1 MRAVVV
7 QKVCRKRALF
17 HSFVGL
23 SVCMTG
29 PLALLSASNNKN
41 LIKIGLMPAAITPK
55 ILVTG
60 GAGFIGS
67 HTVVALVEAG
77 FEPVIADNFSNSE
90 RSTLA
95 GLRAILGRDVAFYEA
110 DCNNEATMS
119 AIFAQE
125 ALSGVIHFAASK
137 AVGESVQKPLL
148 YYRNNLNSLLLL
160 LELMPRFGV
169 RDLVFSSSCT
179 VYGQPEHL
187 PVTEETPRLPATS
200 PYGNTKA
207 IGEDIIR
214 DAVRAEMPLKAI
226 SLRYFNPI
234 GAHPSAQIGELP
246 RGVPANLVPYLTQV
260 AAGLRETL
268 TLFGNDYN
276 TPDGTCIRDF
286 IHVMDLADAHVSA
299 LRLLQTTPADT
310 HYDVFNV
317 GTGQGVTLLELIKTF
332 ESATGIGLKYSI
344 GPRRAGDIEQIYA
357 NVDKLTNVM
366 HWQAKRT
373 LAEAL
378 RDAWAWQKKLNE
390 SKK

>member
-1 MRAVVV
+1 M
-7 QKVCRKRALF
+7 
-17 HSFVGL
+17 S
-23 SVCMTG
+23 
-29 PLALLSASNNKN
+29 SA
-41 LIKIGLMPAAITPK
+41 IPPK

-67 HTVVALVEAG
+67 HTVIALAEAG
-77 FEPVIADNFSNSE
+77 FDPVIADNFSNSE
-90 RSTLA
+90 RNTVA
-95 GLRAILGRDVAFYEA
+95 GLQAILGRDITFYEA
-110 DCNNEATMS
+110 DCNDEAAMS
-119 AIFAQE
+119 AIFERESPA
-125 ALSGVIHFAASK
+125 GVIHFAASK

-148 YYRNNLNSLLLL
+148 YYRNNLNSLVLL
-160 LELMPRFGV
+160 LELMTRYDV

-179 VYGQPEHL
+179 VYGQPDEL

-214 DAVRAEMPLKAI
+214 DTVLAGIPIKAI

-234 GAHPSAQIGELP
+234 GAHPSGAIGELP
-246 RGVPANLVPYLTQV
+246 RGTPANLVPYLTQV
-260 AAGLRETL
+260 AAGLRDKL

-299 LRLLQTTPADT
+299 LRLLKEIPAET

-317 GTGQGVTLLELIKTF
+317 GTGQGVTLLQLIETF
-332 ESATGIGLKYSI
+332 EAVTGTTLNYSI

-357 NVDKLTNVM
+357 NVDKVNSLM
-366 HWQAKRT
+366 HWEAKRS
-373 LAEAL
+373 LADAL
-378 RDAWAWQKKLNE
+378 RDAWAWQQKLNE